1 MSIEVFTIECP
12 ECRSHL
18 KATSIAATLPDQ
30 VLLAETARRN
40 GHRQTPHP
48 GPGRPTLARCPGCD
62 VEWRA
67 SELREH
73 RGACVRH
80 RLGDLMRQG
89 FKVRLSP
96 KEPDPYPDFR
106 IESTVGDYVTFQ
118 KLSSQQRLEIELGKI
133 AEIAVDRS
141 AQTLVIRLLGRVIW
155 KEEARNSEWRFMP
168 SRIGRPRVSRTVN
181 RA

>member
-1 MSIEVFTIECP
+1 
-12 ECRSHL
+12 
-18 KATSIAATLPDQ
+18 
-30 VLLAETARRN
+30 
-40 GHRQTPHP
+40 
-48 GPGRPTLARCPGCD
+48 
-62 VEWRA
+62 
-67 SELREH
+67 
-73 RGACVRH
+73 
-80 RLGDLMRQG
+80 MRQG